1 MWKPPVL
8 DKALPYALLGM
19 TAVTGVVDAV
29 SFLFLGHVFTANMT
43 GNVVLLAFA
52 STGVPEVSVA
62 RSLTALCAFL
72 VGAAVGGRI
81 LADVPLENLEMSERK
96 GIIFPLQ
103 FMGNAI
109 PPTEPRGSNSWGP
122 SLMPVNTI
130 GLMQASQRSRDRTQ
144 IAKGQSE
151 R

>member
-1 MWKPPVL
+1 MHTKSILNAANNRAASWTIGSKRNANS
-8 DKALPYALLGM
+8 KAGRCR
-19 TAVTGVVDAV
+19 VRRR
-29 SFLFLGHVFTANMT
+29 
-43 GNVVLLAFA
+43 
-52 STGVPEVSVA
+52 A
-62 RSLTALCAFL
+62 R
-72 VGAAVGGRI
+72 
-81 LADVPLENLEMSERK
+81 ADVPLENLEMSERK